1 MKNEKRTSLKDI
13 AEKAGVSTSVV
24 SFVLNGKSKQYRIS
38 DSMTKRVVQIAKEL
52 NYQPNLT
59 AKSLRRGYTKSIG
72 VVLSDIS
79 NPFFAV
85 VARHIEDVAD
95 KAGYTVLFVSSDENS
110 GKMERQ
116 IAGLLNKG
124 VDGLIVVPCEKSETI
139 LQKIKDDGIPAILLD
154 RYLLDIDMS
163 YVCLNNYDAT
173 FSATNHLI
181 SNGYNHIGI
190 IANDAGLMHMRERV
204 RGYKE
209 AMIANGLNDKIETG
223 YVNLFASDKQM
234 EQITKQ
240 VISRGV
246 DALVL
251 ATNTISIKV
260 LFQIKEM
267 SVRVPHNM
275 GIVGFDGS
283 NAFEFFTSPITY
295 IKQPIEQLAV
305 ESFGLLQK
313 QIENNKSEK
322 EYIKIE
328 GSLIVRGSSSR
339 INLNF

>member
-24 SFVLNGKSKQYRIS
+24 SFILNGKSKQYRIS
-38 DSMTKRVVQIAKEL
+38 DVMTARVMQIAKEL

-59 AKSLRRGYTKSIG
+59 AKNLRRGYTKSIG

-85 VARHIEDVAD
+85 IARHIEDVAD
-95 KAGYTVLFVSSDENS
+95 KGGYTVLFVSSDENS

-116 IAGLLNKG
+116 IVGLLNKG
-124 VDGLIVVPCEKSETI
+124 VDGLIVVPCEKSEAI
-139 LQKIKDDGIPAILLD
+139 LQKIKDGGIPAILLD

-209 AMIANGLNDKIETG
+209 AMASNGLSDMIETG
-223 YVNLFASDKQM
+223 YVNLFASDKQV
-234 EQITKQ
+234 EQILKQ

-251 ATNTISIKV
+251 ATNTISIKS
-260 LFQIKEM
+260 LYKIKEM
-267 SVRVPHNM
+267 GIKVPHNL

-283 NAFEFFTSPITY
+283 NAFEFFNSPITY
-295 IKQPIEQLAV
+295 VKQPVEQLAV
-305 ESFGLLQK
+305 ESVCLLQK
-313 QIENNKSEK
+313 HIEDRNSNN
-322 EYIKIE
+322 EYIKIK
-328 GSLIVRGSSSR
+328 GSLIIRNSSIR
-339 INLNF
+339 PDVF